1 MISKDVSKSA
11 VNYILIEGTLLNF
24 KGKKDKSGSWLLIRS
39 KSRGERLDG
48 RGTFRIDLPAS
59 LASRYQDNLIQGTK
73 LRIVGRLERES
84 RLGAYVRAEH
94 LECRPVLAGALS

>member
-1 MISKDVSKSA
+1 MADLNSV
-11 VNYILIEGTLLNF
+11 LIEGTLMNC

-48 RGTFRIDLPAS
+48 RGTFRIDLPAT
-59 LASRYQDNLIQGTK
+59 LTDRYQGNLIQGIK
-73 LRIVGRLERES
+73 LRVVGRLERES

-94 LECRPVLAGALS
+94 LELRPLAIGALN